1 MDIVKV
7 LENID
12 KLTKN
17 GVPLNVNV
25 EKTTLQTT
33 GAYLIAGFAVGGLV
47 MGLVLAG
54 VLWYIDKTK

>member
-1 MDIVKV
+1 MEIVKI

-12 KLTKN
+12 KLTKD

-33 GAYLIAGFAVGGLV
+33 GTYLIAGFAVSGLV
-47 MGLVLAG
+47 TGLVIAAA
-54 VLWYIDKTK
+54 LWYFKKK

>member
-33 GAYLIAGFAVGGLV
+33 GAYLIAGFAVSGLV
-47 MGLVLAG
+47 TGLVIAAA
-54 VLWYIDKTK
+54 LWYFKKN